1 MRVSMP
7 ARYDCKDGFGPSVLV
22 CSIRLFGVI
31 FHNMKLSS
39 ADASLTARQLR
50 FVNEYLL
57 DANATRAAIRAGVAS
72 SGAHV
77 WGSRTLRS
85 AKVAQALQA
94 RQKADQL
101 RLQIDRDRVVVM
113 LLEAYEMA
121 KEKREPAAMVS
132 ACRELAKLFG
142 LYEPMRAQIDISRDD
157 SAMSRLDELTDQQLL
172 QLIQGLDEPAGVFC
186 DVGMERPPEVAVST

>member
-1 MRVSMP
+1 
-7 ARYDCKDGFGPSVLV
+7 
-22 CSIRLFGVI
+22 
-31 FHNMKLSS
+31 MKSPP

-57 DANATRAAIRAGVAS
+57 DANATQAAIRAGVAP

-77 WGSRTLRS
+77 WGSRTLRN

-121 KEKREPAAMVS
+121 KEKREP
-132 ACRELAKLFG
+132 
-142 LYEPMRAQIDISRDD
+142 
-157 SAMSRLDELTDQQLL
+157 
-172 QLIQGLDEPAGVFC
+172 
-186 DVGMERPPEVAVST
+186 VASTR

>member
-1 MRVSMP
+1 
-7 ARYDCKDGFGPSVLV
+7 
-22 CSIRLFGVI
+22 
-31 FHNMKLSS
+31 MKLTLS
-39 ADASLTARQLR
+39 DASLTARQLR
-50 FVNEYLL
+50 FVNEYLV
-57 DANATRAAIRAGVAS
+57 DANATQAAIRAGVAP

-77 WGSRTLRS
+77 WGSRALRN

-132 ACRELAKLFG
+132 AGRELAKLFG

-172 QLIQGLDEPAGVFC
+172 QLIQGSDEPAGVFA
-186 DVGMERPPEVAVST
+186 M